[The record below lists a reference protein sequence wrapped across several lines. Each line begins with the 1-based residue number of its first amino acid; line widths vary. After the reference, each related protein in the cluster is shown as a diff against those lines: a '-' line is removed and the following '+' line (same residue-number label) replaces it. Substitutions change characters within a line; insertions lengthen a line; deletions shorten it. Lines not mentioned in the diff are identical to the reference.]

1 MVAEIAGPNGIDE
14 TQLFVEPMQWMD
26 EVVDGQVQGKL
37 YCPGWVQVL
46 LPHYLQTSHLFSF
59 VNLPNFSPLCCSGS

>member
-1 MVAEIAGPNGIDE
+1 MSYSTLCSFVVVEIAGANGTDE

-37 YCPGWVQVL
+37 YCPGWVQIRC
-46 LPHYLQTSHLFSF
+46 PFTRGHPT
-59 VNLPNFSPLCCSGS
+59 